1 MCGVI
6 VGLFGLA
13 IVAGTFFGPF
23 AEGTAG
29 FGDVFILVSWLALL
43 VWCLKKPK
51 PLEPDERREFDA
63 LDACF
68 LVCCAVWYFI
78 ALFVWGSESMLP
90 ILPVIVLLAPWFYD
104 GKKPEEDSAE
114 NSEREELSYGDDAQ
128 AMIAQRN
135 LLNAMNKL
143 SNALNNCAD
152 SLRNSAN
159 GFEKPAQ
166 PPGNFAP
173 ALEAPR
179 MAAPPNAK
187 SGVITD
193 EALFAELKI
202 VPGVGKLFCR
212 VRVPDSF
219 DLAEFDA
226 VVVHEAGVLLIGFKA
241 LNGRSGAELRSEFAN
256 LEEKM
261 KFGAKYLGDFL
272 TQKHDLALGEVP
284 LYPLAVVDTSG
295 DLGQFGRELARV
307 RLGELGLALS
317 ILFKQ
322 YGRRLSEEQRL
333 LLDEEFGQ
341 MAERELEKGYLWN
354 G

>member
-13 IVAGTFFGPF
+13 IVAGTFWLPF
-23 AEGTAG
+23 SEGTAG

-51 PLEPDERREFDA
+51 KSDEAGESRAFGA

-68 LVCCAVWYFI
+68 LACCAVWLLI

-90 ILPVIVLLAPWFYD
+90 ILPVIVLLALWFTD

-114 NSEREELSYGDDAQ
+114 NSGREELSCGDAQ

-135 LLNAMNKL
+135 LLNAMNNL

-159 GFEKPAQ
+159 AFENPA
-166 PPGNFAP
+166 PPSGTFAP
-173 ALEAPR
+173 ALETPR

-202 VPGVGKLFCR
+202 VPGVGKMFCR

-241 LNGRSGAELRSEFAN
+241 LNGRAEAELRSEFAN

-295 DLGQFGRELARV
+295 EVGQLGRELARV
-307 RLGELGLALS
+307 RLRELGLALS